1 MMKSK
6 FIFMLFLFISCNNNA
21 RFNNGERLTFVASE
35 GNFGRGN
42 ASITVFQG
50 PNQIQKISN
59 IGDVIQSIKVYD
71 DKLFVL
77 INNSHLI
84 KIYAITSSGL
94 SLPGIEISTRN
105 SGPREMVIVD
115 DLLYFTNWNSNDV
128 KILNLE
134 TYFIEDSI
142 KVNGMPEGIV
152 FDGAH
157 LWVAISSGSTV
168 EKISINSKQIVET
181 FQVGNGPQQMLIEG
195 SSLWISRT
203 YYSHDWTETYYGTS
217 QIDILSGSI
226 QIKEYNT
233 GIVCGGDIMKINE
246 QTYRTF
252 EGGIA
257 PIKSDL
263 TINRTSKIGSYNT
276 NSLYSAD
283 AHNNYIFMGTTSDF
297 NGPDTVYIH
306 NSSGEHSFTYIVD
319 ASPGDYAIWEISN

>member
-1 MMKSK
+1 MKSK
-6 FIFMLFLFISCNNNA
+6 FIFMLFLFISCNNNTS
-21 RFNNGERLTFVASE
+21 FDNEEKLIFIASE
-35 GNFGRGN
+35 GNFGRSN

-252 EGGIA
+252 EGGVA

-319 ASPGDYAIWEISN
+319 ASPGDFAIWEISN

>member
-1 MMKSK
+1 MKSK

-21 RFNNGERLTFVASE
+21 PFDNGERLTFVASE

-50 PNQIQKISN
+50 PN

-226 QIKEYNT
+226 QIIEYNT

-252 EGGIA
+252 EGGVA

-297 NGPDTVYIH
+297 NDPDTVYIH

>member
-1 MMKSK
+1 MKSK
-6 FIFMLFLFISCNNNA
+6 FIFMLFLFISCDKNTG
-21 RFNNGERLTFVASE
+21 FDDEGKLTFIASE
-35 GNFGRGN
+35 GNFGRSN

-50 PNQIQKISN
+50 PDQIQKVSN
-59 IGDVIQSIKVYD
+59 IGDIIQSIMVYG

-84 KIYAITSSGL
+84 KIYTITSTGL
-94 SLPGIEISTRN
+94 SLPGIEISTQN
-105 SGPREMVIVD
+105 SGPREMAIVN
-115 DLLYFTNWNSNDV
+115 DLLYFTNWNSNDI

-152 FDGAH
+152 SDGTH
-157 LWVAISSGSTV
+157 LWVAISSGNTV
-168 EKISINSKQIVET
+168 EKISINSKQIIET
-181 FQVGNGPQQMLIEG
+181 LQVGNGPQQMLIEG

-217 QIDILSGSI
+217 QIDLLSGSI
-226 QIKEYNT
+226 QIKEYDT
-233 GIVCGGDIMKINE
+233 GIVCGGDMMKINE
-246 QTYRTF
+246 QAYRTF
-252 EGGIA
+252 EGGVA
-257 PIKSDL
+257 PMKSDL

-283 AHNNYIFMGTTSDF
+283 ANNNYVFMGTTSDF

-306 NSSGEHSFTYIVD
+306 NNSGEYSFTYIVD
-319 ASPGDYAIWEISN
+319 ACPGDYAIWENSN

>member
-1 MMKSK
+1 MKNK
-6 FIFMLFLFISCNNNA
+6 FILILFLFISCDNNSGFDN
-21 RFNNGERLTFVASE
+21 EKRLTFIASE
-35 GNFGRGN
+35 GNFGSSN
-42 ASITVFQG
+42 ASISVFQG
-50 PNQIQKISN
+50 PNQIQKVSN

-84 KIYAITSSGL
+84 KIYIITSSGL
-94 SLPGIEISTRN
+94 SLPGIKINTHN

-115 DLLYFTNWNSNDV
+115 DYLYFTNWNSRNI

-142 KVNGMPEGIV
+142 SVNGTPEGIV
-152 FDGAH
+152 SDGSY

-168 EKISINSKQIVET
+168 EKIDINSKQIVET

-195 SSLWISRT
+195 SLLWISRT
-203 YYSHDWTETYYGTS
+203 YYSPDWSEIYYGTS

-226 QIKEYNT
+226 QIKEYDT
-233 GIVCGGDIMKINE
+233 GIVCGGDMMKINE
-246 QTYRTF
+246 QTYRTY
-252 EGGIA
+252 EGGVA

-263 TINRTSKIGSYNT
+263 TINRPAKIGSYNT
-276 NSLYSAD
+276 NSLYSAG
-283 AHNNYIFMGTTSDF
+283 AHSDYIFMGTTSDF

-306 NSSGEHSFTYIVD
+306 NELGEHNFTYIVD
-319 ASPGDYAIWEISN
+319 ASPGDYAIWEVSN

>member
-1 MMKSK
+1 MKSK
-6 FIFMLFLFISCNNNA
+6 FIFMLFLFISCNNNT
-21 RFNNGERLTFVASE
+21 RFDNGERLAFVASE

-50 PNQIQKISN
+50 PNQIQKVSN

-142 KVNGMPEGIV
+142 KVNGIPEGIV
-152 FDGAH
+152 FDGTH

-306 NSSGEHSFTYIVD
+306 NSSGEHGFTYIVD

>member
-1 MMKSK
+1 MKNK
-6 FIFMLFLFISCNNNA
+6 FILILFLFISCDNNSGFDN
-21 RFNNGERLTFVASE
+21 EKRLTFIASE
-35 GNFGRGN
+35 GNFGSSN
-42 ASITVFQG
+42 ASISVFQG
-50 PNQIQKISN
+50 PNQIQKVSN

-84 KIYAITSSGL
+84 KIYIITSSGL
-94 SLPGIEISTRN
+94 SLPGIKINTHN

-115 DLLYFTNWNSNDV
+115 DYLYFTNWNSRNI

-142 KVNGMPEGIV
+142 SVNGTPEGIV
-152 FDGAH
+152 SDGSY

-168 EKISINSKQIVET
+168 EKIDINSKQIVET

-195 SSLWISRT
+195 SLLWVSRT
-203 YYSHDWTETYYGTS
+203 YYSPDWSEIYYGTS

-226 QIKEYNT
+226 QIKEYDT
-233 GIVCGGDIMKINE
+233 GIVCGGDMMKINE
-246 QTYRTF
+246 QTYRTY
-252 EGGIA
+252 EGGVA

-263 TINRTSKIGSYNT
+263 TINRPAKIGSYNT
-276 NSLYSAD
+276 NSLYSAG
-283 AHNNYIFMGTTSDF
+283 AHSDYIFMGTTSDF

-306 NSSGEHSFTYIVD
+306 NELGEHNFTYIVD
-319 ASPGDYAIWEISN
+319 ASPGDYAIWEVSN

>member
-1 MMKSK
+1 MKSK
-6 FIFMLFLFISCNNNA
+6 FIFMLFLFISCNNNTS
-21 RFNNGERLTFVASE
+21 FDNEEKLIFIASE
-35 GNFGRGN
+35 GNFGRSN

-203 YYSHDWTETYYGTS
+203 YYSNDWTETYYGTS

-226 QIKEYNT
+226 QIIEYNT

-252 EGGIA
+252 EGGVA

-297 NGPDTVYIH
+297 NDPDTVYIH

>member
-1 MMKSK
+1 
-6 FIFMLFLFISCNNNA
+6 
-21 RFNNGERLTFVASE
+21 
-35 GNFGRGN
+35 
-42 ASITVFQG
+42 
-50 PNQIQKISN
+50 
-59 IGDVIQSIKVYD
+59 VIQSIKVYD

-94 SLPGIEISTRN
+94 SLPGVEINTQN

-152 FDGAH
+152 SDGTH

-168 EKISINSKQIVET
+168 EKISINSKQIMKT

-217 QIDILSGSI
+217 QIDMLSESM
-226 QIKEYNT
+226 QIKEYET
-233 GIVCGGDIMKINE
+233 GIVCGGDMMKINE

-252 EGGIA
+252 EGGVA

-263 TINRTSKIGSYNT
+263 TINRTSMIGSYNT

-283 AHNNYIFMGTTSDF
+283 AHSNYIFMGTTSDF
-297 NGPDTVYIH
+297 NGPDTVYVH
-306 NSSGEHSFTYIVD
+306 NNLGNHSFTYIVD

>member
-1 MMKSK
+1 M
-6 FIFMLFLFISCNNNA
+6 
-21 RFNNGERLTFVASE
+21 
-35 GNFGRGN
+35 
-42 ASITVFQG
+42 
-50 PNQIQKISN
+50 
-59 IGDVIQSIKVYD
+59 IQSIKVYD

-252 EGGIA
+252 EGGVA

-297 NGPDTVYIH
+297 NDPDTVYIH